1 MIVEYNK
8 FNIILYFLT
17 GSIIT
22 ISYKQWIYG
31 IMISILCVSIL
42 CQTLILDSGNNKI
55 LKYQNIGFIMI
66 HIIILFIIFISL
78 YILMKS
84 TIQVSQKMLSIG
96 FLTASVSFSIYKQ
109 YNIENPIFQ
118 NSVTTYISSI
128 LFIIALL
135 TIAIIPDNQLLLK
148 HEYDEMKYKLT

>member
-1 MIVEYNK
+1 
-8 FNIILYFLT
+8 
-17 GSIIT
+17 
-22 ISYKQWIYG
+22 
-31 IMISILCVSIL
+31 
-42 CQTLILDSGNNKI
+42 
-55 LKYQNIGFIMI
+55 
-66 HIIILFIIFISL
+66 
-78 YILMKS
+78 MKS